1 MSNSKRR
8 RGAGKPAR
16 NGNQLFEQ
24 LSKEEQQMLLKT
36 RDMERMWQEN
46 SAFTR
51 FIGTRGCG
59 GPRRKGK

>member
-8 RGAGKPAR
+8 RGAKKPPR
-16 NGNQLFEQ
+16 NDNRLFEQ
-24 LSKEEQQMLLKT
+24 LSKEEQLALLKK

>member
-8 RGAGKPAR
+8 RGAKKPPR
-16 NGNQLFEQ
+16 NDNQLFEQ
-24 LSKEEQQMLLKT
+24 LSKEERLALLKK